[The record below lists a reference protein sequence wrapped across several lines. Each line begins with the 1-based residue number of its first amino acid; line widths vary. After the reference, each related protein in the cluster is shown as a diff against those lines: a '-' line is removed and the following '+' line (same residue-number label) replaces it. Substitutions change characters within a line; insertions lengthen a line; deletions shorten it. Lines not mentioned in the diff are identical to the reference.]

1 MDGFGV
7 QLTIIHRYS
16 ATLRWIIVLAYTKLV
31 NSQRQKKKLKF
42 IWSKLGWK
50 ADYSRLHFILQ
61 TSRYLVDISRTWV
74 ANQSALVWY
83 ILNQNKLAC
92 QGQLYPEQHGF
103 LTNVREICVAVVHTS
118 VHTIPSYFVGI
129 QNCYFSQK
137 NLSYLCQTKLSYFAI
152 QTSIQLS
159 SKSSL
164 IFAHKYHFLASLF
177 RSLLFLPHKSPS
189 LDMRLAEI
197 LEAYVDINI
206 SWFYP

>member
-1 MDGFGV
+1 MVLLHPSCAPYLSRDLCKCVHEAMDGFGV

-16 ATLRWIIVLAYTKLV
+16 ATLRWIIVLVYTKLV

-103 LTNVREICVAVVHTS
+103 RTYKCTRDLCGCGVYFGSHNSFLFCRHTKLLFQPETSLLSLSYKALLFCHPNVYSVVIEI
-118 VHTIPSYFVGI
+118 
-129 QNCYFSQK
+129 
-137 NLSYLCQTKLSYFAI
+137 LSYLCTQ
-152 QTSIQLS
+152 
-159 SKSSL
+159 
-164 IFAHKYHFLASLF
+164 
-177 RSLLFLPHKSPS
+177 
-189 LDMRLAEI
+189 
-197 LEAYVDINI
+197 I
-206 SWFYP
+206 SFSCFIV